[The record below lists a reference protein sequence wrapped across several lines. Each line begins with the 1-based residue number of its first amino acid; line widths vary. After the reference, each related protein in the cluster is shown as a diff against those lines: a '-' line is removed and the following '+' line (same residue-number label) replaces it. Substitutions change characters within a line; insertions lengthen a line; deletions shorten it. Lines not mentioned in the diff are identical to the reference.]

1 MQPDL
6 TAILVLAHSTRTA
19 MLNEAQYGAL
29 VQDLEAFG
37 IGGTECLEA
46 ALENRDEA
54 HQAAQDGAREIE
66 RFMGRLAMVTLLGLE

>member
-1 MQPDL
+1 MNTDL
-6 TAILVLAHSTRTA
+6 RDILVLARDTRAA

-54 HQAAQDGAREIE
+54 RVAAEDGAREIE
-66 RFMGRLAMVTLLGLE
+66 HLVGRLAMVTLLGLQ